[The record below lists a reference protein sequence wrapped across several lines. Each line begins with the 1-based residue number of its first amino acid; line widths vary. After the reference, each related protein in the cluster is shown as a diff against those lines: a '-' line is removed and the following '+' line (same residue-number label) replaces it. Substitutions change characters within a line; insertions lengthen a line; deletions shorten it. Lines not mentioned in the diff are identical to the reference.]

1 MRKRKNKN
9 LILKRAFLY
18 TFLITLGVLF
28 STFAVRSSA
37 YMCKADNE
45 ACKEAM
51 SNMNQ
56 NRAEAN
62 SNIQEANT
70 IAARI
75 KQIEANIAALNAKI
89 AANEA
94 RIKELDDEIAKTE
107 KKLADTQAAL
117 AEMLIDSH
125 FSTGA
130 EPISLLAGSSSI
142 SDYAEKQAREDAAE
156 EEITASSKKIKE
168 LKEDL
173 TKKRDEAEAAKQEN
187 EAARR
192 EADSDRAEERA
203 LKAEYDKK
211 ADDASAL
218 ASYWEEKL
226 KQLAWTPP
234 SNSTGNGSRW
244 WGVANTYP
252 YQNNCPRDNVRYSAY
267 GGAVCQCTS
276 YASWKAK
283 EKWGINNTWGGNAY
297 NYVNAKGYYV
307 PATGINTYVDR
318 NPAPYT
324 IAVQT
329 GGTYG
334 HVMWVESV
342 NENGSVNITEYN
354 VNWSSI
360 GCNIGDFCSR
370 KNVGSAGMWFV
381 HFE

>member
-9 LILKRAFLY
+9 LILKRAFIY
-18 TFLITLGVLF
+18 TFLLTLGVLF
-28 STFAVRSSA
+28 SVFAVNSKA
-37 YMCKADNE
+37 YMCKDDNE

-51 SNMNQ
+51 KNMNQ
-56 NRAEAN
+56 NRAVAATNIRDAN
-62 SNIQEANT
+62 SV
-70 IAARI
+70 AARI
-75 KQIEANIAALNAKI
+75 KEIDSNIAALNAKI

-94 RIKELDDEIAKTE
+94 RIKELDEEIAKNE

-117 AEMLIDSH
+117 AEMLIDAH
-125 FSTGA
+125 FSSGT

-142 SDYAEKQAREDAAE
+142 SDYAEKQAREDAAG

-168 LKEDL
+168 IKEDL
-173 TKKRDEAEAAKQEN
+173 GKKRDEAEQARQEN
-187 EAARR
+187 ENAKR
-192 EADSDRAEERA
+192 EQANDKAEKNA
-203 LKAEYDKK
+203 LKAEYDKN
-211 ADDASAL
+211 ANDATAL

-226 KQLAWTPP
+226 KSLAYTPP
-234 SNSTGNGSRW
+234 SNSKGNGSRW
-244 WGVANTYP
+244 TGVGNSYP
-252 YQNNCPRDNVRYSAY
+252 YRNNCPRDNVRYSAY

-283 EKWGINNTWGGNAY
+283 EKWGIDNTWGGNAY

-307 PATGINTYVDR
+307 PATGIRTYVDR

-329 GGTYG
+329 GGQYG

-354 VNWSSI
+354 VNWPSI

-370 KNVGSAGMWFV
+370 KGVGSSGMWFV